1 MGKNYIIQKNVV
13 HGGSQDTL
21 TSFKYGWQ
29 TKISMKLE

>member
-1 MGKNYIIQKNVV
+1 MIQKNVV

-29 TKISMKLE
+29 TKIYNNGCCRP

>member
-21 TSFKYGWQ
+21 TSFKYG
-29 TKISMKLE
+29 